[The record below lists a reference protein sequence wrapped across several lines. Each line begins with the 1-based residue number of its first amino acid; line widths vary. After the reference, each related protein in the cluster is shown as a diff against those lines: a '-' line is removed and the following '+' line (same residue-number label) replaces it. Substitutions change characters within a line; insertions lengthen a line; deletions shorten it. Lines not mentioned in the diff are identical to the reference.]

1 MKKSMSREHADLL
14 KRCYMSMGM
23 DHDIMLG
30 VQNRK
35 AEAYDLLA
43 HIHSEVHKPHIADGG
58 NGSHHPCH
66 CANCLLIDLLSRLSC
81 LHVILKNGVMC
92 ILSIVKTGRFFPFSD
107 SSGLVQ
113 GQNPQLRQLSQ
124 NFYCFYIKKKVICA
138 SS

>member
-1 MKKSMSREHADLL
+1 MTSCLECRTARL
-14 KRCYMSMGM
+14 KRMICWRIYIPKFTSRISLMVVM
-23 DHDIMLG
+23 DLTI
-30 VQNRK
+30 
-35 AEAYDLLA
+35 LA
-43 HIHSEVHKPHIADGG
+43 IAQIPDQVCF
-58 NGSHHPCH
+58 SSKSC
-66 CANCLLIDLLSRLSC
+66 CLLIDLLSRLSC